1 MVAMLR
7 WTGWL
12 LKDVVLFG
20 WVNRSPKTSLGILF
34 FLAMGLI
41 IGAAQVSAPFI
52 YTLF

>member
-1 MVAMLR
+1 MLPTLR

-20 WVNRSPKTSLGILF
+20 WVNKSPKTSLGILF
-34 FLAMGLI
+34 FLGIGLI